1 MRKGTI
7 QKIEEE
13 INEKRKMPKEVKE
26 SLRKEIFT
34 NIPSKVKTLLMMSEL
49 VK

>member
-13 INEKRKMPKEVKE
+13 INEKRKMPKDYNGHTETVAL
-26 SLRKEIFT
+26 S
-34 NIPSKVKTLLMMSEL
+34 
-49 VK
+49 